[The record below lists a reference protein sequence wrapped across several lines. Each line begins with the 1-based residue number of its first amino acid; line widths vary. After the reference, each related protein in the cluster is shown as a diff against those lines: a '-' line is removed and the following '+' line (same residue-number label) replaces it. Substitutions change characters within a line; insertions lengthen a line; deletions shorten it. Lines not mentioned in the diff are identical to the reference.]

1 MKAVFA
7 ALLAVGLAVGFA
19 SADEISERGSFGVV
33 INQTFVYFSYVMTCI
48 GESETAEGHAAF
60 FLEFKDNKGYDIPSE
75 IDDTETYLKIGVK
88 KITGKVER
96 KSVES
101 VMLLFP
107 LEDGQKLKGRVTVYT
122 RIFGSKLKKAFR
134 F

>member
-7 ALLAVGLAVGFA
+7 ALLAVGLAVGLA
-19 SADEISERGSFGVV
+19 SADEKSEKGSFGVV
-33 INQTFVYFSYVMTCI
+33 INQNFVFFSYVLTYI
-48 GESETAEGHAAF
+48 GDSETAEGHVAF
-60 FLEFKDNKGYDIPSE
+60 FLEFKDNKGYDIPNE
-75 IDDTETYLKIGVK
+75 VDDTETYLKIGVK
-88 KITGKVER
+88 KITGKAER
-96 KSVES
+96 KSSES

-122 RIFGSKLKKAFR
+122 RIFDSKLKKRFR